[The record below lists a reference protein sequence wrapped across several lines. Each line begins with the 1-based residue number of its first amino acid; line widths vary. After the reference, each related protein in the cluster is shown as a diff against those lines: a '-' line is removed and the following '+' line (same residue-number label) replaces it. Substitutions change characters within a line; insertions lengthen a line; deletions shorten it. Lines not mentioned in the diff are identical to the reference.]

1 MDNKTISV
9 IAILAIGGF
18 VAYTVYNKKKE
29 DDFSGGYTPSR
40 RPSAPS
46 RPTSGGQVVSKADKG
61 GKFDIQKAMN
71 LLQNLYNT
79 GNFIYLTA
87 TKKKR
92 AAEDLK
98 KQVDAGKNQQQIEIY
113 MRNTYNLNS
122 SEVSAMLN
130 KLYA

>member
-9 IAILAIGGF
+9 LAILAIGGF

-29 DDFSGGYTPSR
+29 DEFSGGYTPSR
-40 RPSAPS
+40 PSGPS
-46 RPTSGGQVVSKADKG
+46 RQVKSKADTG
-61 GKFDIQKAMN
+61 GKFNIQKAMS
-71 LLQNLYNT
+71 LLENIYNT

-92 AAEDLK
+92 AAEDLRS
-98 KQVDAGKNQQQIEIY
+98 QVDQGKNQQQIEIY
-113 MRNTYNLNS
+113 MKNKYNLNS

-130 KLYA
+130 KLYT